1 MNSWY
6 KDLSNIP
13 ETPSP
18 SLLVNAAGVEA
29 NIQRMIAIVNGKT
42 SRLRPHMKTHKMPEI
57 IRLHLNHGITKFKCA
72 TIAEAEMTAAA
83 GADDILLAYPPVGP
97 NIPRLI
103 ALVKKFPQVKFST
116 VTDTADATT
125 ALSQAA
131 VEADVIIRVYLDVDC
146 GMHRTGIAPG
156 LEAVNLY
163 AHLASL
169 PGLLPAGLHVYDG
182 HIHDHDPLIREV
194 RVNEAYDIVDN
205 LLDRLLAR
213 GFSVP
218 NYIAGGTPS
227 FAIHARRGDY
237 ECSPGTCVLWDYGYG
252 IRYADLDFTLAA
264 LVLTRV
270 ISKPTPGHLTLD
282 LGHKAIASEMP
293 HPRVFFLNLP
303 DATAV
308 THSEEHLVVQTEH
321 ADDFKVGDVLFGV
334 PWHIC
339 PTVALHSK
347 AYIVRDGKV
356 GETWK
361 IEGRDRQLTV

>member
-1 MNSWY
+1 MNTWY
-6 KDLSNIP
+6 RDLNVS

-18 SLLVNAAGVEA
+18 SLLINAARLEA
-29 NIQRMIAIVNGKT
+29 NILMMIAIVKGKT

-57 IRLHLNHGITKFKCA
+57 IKLHLKHGVTKFKCA

-83 GADDILLAYPPVGP
+83 GGTDILLAYPPVGP
-97 NIPRLI
+97 NIKRLI
-103 ALVKKFPQVKFST
+103 ALIKQFPQATFST
-116 VTDTADATT
+116 VTDTVEATG
-125 ALSQAA
+125 ALSNAA
-131 VEADVIIRVYLDVDC
+131 CEENVVIPVYLDVDC
-146 GMHRTGIAPG
+146 GMHRTGISPG
-156 LEAVNLY
+156 REAVGLY
-163 AHLASL
+163 DHLSKL
-169 PGLLPAGLHVYDG
+169 PGLVPAGLHVYDG
-182 HIHDHDPLIREV
+182 HIHDHDPLIREL

-205 LLDRLLAR
+205 LLDRLLAQ
-213 GFSVP
+213 GLPVP
-218 NYIAGGTPS
+218 NYIAGGTPT

-252 IRYADLDFTLAA
+252 VRYADLDFNLAA
-264 LVLTRV
+264 LLLTRV
-270 ISKPTPGHLTLD
+270 ISKPTAGHLTLD
-282 LGHKAIASEMP
+282 LGHKAVASEMP

-321 ADDFKVGDVLFGV
+321 ADDFKVGDVLYGV

-356 GETWK
+356 AETWK
-361 IEGRDRQLTV
+361 IEGRDRQITV